1 MSLHFPGGSNRRTTV
16 SSYITVHCLLLAA
29 HFSTMSPEPINKAE
43 ILLEALPYLR
53 AFQGQTLVIKYG
65 GAAMQELE
73 LKNAFAQDITLLQYL
88 GIHPVVVH
96 GGGPQIG
103 EVLAKMEIPTRFVDG
118 LRVTD
123 ASTMDVVEMVLA
135 GAVNKEIVNLIN
147 AAGGAAVGLSGKDG
161 RLLLAKKLQYYR
173 PREDEPPEI
182 IDIGLVGEV
191 TGVNRDLL
199 KTLQEHHF
207 IPVVAPVGVGPAG
220 ETYNIN
226 ADLVAGA
233 VAKAMGAAKLMLLTD
248 VAGVLGQDQQLVS
261 TLDRDAALA
270 MIEAGHIQ
278 GGMIPKVKCCLE
290 AVAGGVGKAHI
301 LDGRTPHA
309 VLLEIFT
316 DTGIGTEIVG

>member
-1 MSLHFPGGSNRRTTV
+1 MTQKL
-16 SSYITVHCLLLAA
+16 
-29 HFSTMSPEPINKAE
+29 INKAE
-43 ILLEALPYLR
+43 ILLEALPYMR

-103 EVLAKMEIPTRFVDG
+103 KVLAQMEIPTRFVDG
-118 LRVTD
+118 HRVTD
-123 ASTMDVVEMVLA
+123 ESTMDVVEMVLA
-135 GAVNKEIVNLIN
+135 GAVNKDIVNLIN

-182 IDIGLVGEV
+182 IDIGMVGEV
-191 TGVNRDLL
+191 TGVNAALL
-199 KTLQEHHF
+199 RTLQEHHF
-207 IPVVAPVGVGPAG
+207 IPVLAPVGVGHAG

-248 VAGVLGQDQQLVS
+248 VAGVLDQEGHLVS
-261 TLDRDAALA
+261 TLDREAALA
-270 MIEAGHIQ
+270 MIESGAIK
-278 GGMIPKVKCCLE
+278 GGMMPKVNCCLE

>member
-1 MSLHFPGGSNRRTTV
+1 MTNE
-16 SSYITVHCLLLAA
+16 YIK
-29 HFSTMSPEPINKAE
+29 KAE
-43 ILLEALPYLR
+43 TLLEALPYMKS
-53 AFQGQTLVIKYG
+53 FQGQTVVIKYG
-65 GAAMQELE
+65 GAAMQEPE
-73 LKNAFAQDITLLQYL
+73 LKAAFAQDITLLRYL

-103 EVLAKMEIPTRFVDG
+103 KVLEKMNIPTRFVDG

-123 ASTMDVVEMVLA
+123 ESTMDVVEMVLA
-135 GAVNKEIVNLIN
+135 GKINKEIVNLIN

-161 RLLLAKKLQYYR
+161 RLLMAKKLQYYR

-191 TGVNRDLL
+191 TAVNAALL
-199 KTLQEHHF
+199 RTLQEHHF
-207 IPVVAPVGVGPAG
+207 IPVVAPVGAGEAG

-233 VAKAMGAAKLMLLTD
+233 VAKAMGAAKLILLTD
-248 VAGVLGQDQQLVS
+248 VAGVLDQDSHLVS
-261 TLDRDAALA
+261 TLDREGVLAL
-270 MIEAGHIQ
+270 IEAGTIK
-278 GGMIPKVKCCLE
+278 GGMIPKVNCCLD

-301 LDGRTPHA
+301 LDGRLLHA

-316 DTGIGTEIVG
+316 DPGIGTEIV

>member
-1 MSLHFPGGSNRRTTV
+1 MTQKS
-16 SSYITVHCLLLAA
+16 
-29 HFSTMSPEPINKAE
+29 INKAE

-65 GAAMQELE
+65 GAAMIEAE

-103 EVLAKMEIPTRFVDG
+103 KVLAKMDIPTRFVEG
-118 LRVTD
+118 MRVTD
-123 ASTMDVVEMVLA
+123 ESTMDVVEMVLA
-135 GAVNKEIVNLIN
+135 GKINKEIVNLIN

-161 RLLLAKKLQYYR
+161 RLLMARKLQFYK

-191 TGVNRDLL
+191 TGVNTALL
-199 KTLQEHHF
+199 RSLHQEHF
-207 IPVVAPVGVGPAG
+207 LPVVAPVGVGQAG

-233 VAKAMGAAKLMLLTD
+233 MAQAMTAAKLILLTD
-248 VAGVLGQDQQLVS
+248 VAGVLDREGRLAS
-261 TLDRDAALA
+261 TLDRETALA
-270 MIEAGHIQ
+270 MMEAGVIQ
-278 GGMIPKVKCCLE
+278 GGMIPKVNCCLE

-301 LDGRTPHA
+301 LDGRIPHA

>member
-1 MSLHFPGGSNRRTTV
+1 MSDA
-16 SSYITVHCLLLAA
+16 YIK
-29 HFSTMSPEPINKAE
+29 KAE
-43 ILLEALPYLR
+43 ILLEALPYMR
-53 AFQGQTLVIKYG
+53 RFQGQTLVIKYG
-65 GAAMQELE
+65 GAAMLEPE
-73 LKNAFAQDITLLQYL
+73 LKAAFAQDITLLQYL

-103 EVLAKMEIPTRFVDG
+103 KVLAKMKIPTRFVDG
-118 LRVTD
+118 LRITD
-123 ASTMDVVEMVLA
+123 ESTMDVVEMVLA
-135 GAVNKEIVNLIN
+135 GKVNKEIVTLIN

-191 TGVNRDLL
+191 TGVNAALL
-199 KTLQEHHF
+199 RTLQEHHF
-207 IPVVAPVGVGPAG
+207 IPVVAPVGAGEAG

-233 VAKAMGAAKLMLLTD
+233 VAKAMGAAKLILLTD
-248 VAGVLGQDQQLVS
+248 VAGVLDQEGHLVS
-261 TLDRDAALA
+261 TLDREAILA
-270 MIEAGHIQ
+270 MIEGGTIQ
-278 GGMIPKVKCCLE
+278 GGMIPKVNCCLD

-301 LDGRTPHA
+301 LDGRTLHA
-309 VLLEIFT
+309 VVLEIFT

>member
-1 MSLHFPGGSNRRTTV
+1 MTQEL
-16 SSYITVHCLLLAA
+16 
-29 HFSTMSPEPINKAE
+29 INKAE
-43 ILLEALPYLR
+43 ILIEALPYMR
-53 AFQGQTLVIKYG
+53 SFQGQTLVIKYG
-65 GAAMQELE
+65 GAAMIEPE
-73 LKNAFAQDITLLQYL
+73 LKAAFAQDVTLLQYL

-103 EVLAKMEIPTRFVDG
+103 KVLAKMEIPTQFVEG

-123 ASTMDVVEMVLA
+123 ENTMDVVEMVLA
-135 GAVNKEIVNLIN
+135 GKVNKEIVNLVN
-147 AAGGAAVGLSGKDG
+147 AAGGSAVGLSGKDG

-191 TGVNRDLL
+191 TGVNRALL
-199 KTLQEHHF
+199 KTLQEQHF
-207 IPVVAPVGVGPAG
+207 IPVVAPVGVGEAG

-233 VAKAMGAAKLMLLTD
+233 MAKAVGAAKLILLTD
-248 VAGVLGQDQQLVS
+248 VAGVLDSESHLVS
-261 TLDRDAALA
+261 TLDRETALA
-270 MIEAGHIQ
+270 MMEAGTIK
-278 GGMIPKVKCCLE
+278 GGMIPKVNCCLD
-290 AVAGGVGKAHI
+290 AVANGVGKAHI

-316 DTGIGTEIVG
+316 DTGVGTEIVG